1 MPIPQGLIQRLMQ
14 YAGKNKDIVG
24 NVGTGSALSAGFGL
38 LTGGP
43 KAAAAY
49 GAADF
54 LTSYPATLLARKAG
68 EKITKPIMGIP
79 VNTLRGGLE
88 TTANLGASILSP
100 LAVDAVAGKALYP
113 EVTPT
118 NMSQQQQLMQEMQ
131 QRAEINNMQV
141 PQAVSPGTQFQ
152 MQGLEHTFLRNYTK
166 PQSYM
171 SQMMPEYDQ
180 YLSQLRSP
188 LG

>member
-14 YAGKNKDIVG
+14 YAGKNKDIVE
-24 NVGTGSALSAGFGL
+24 NVGKGSALSAGFGL

-43 KAAAAY
+43 KEALAY
-49 GAADF
+49 GAFDF
-54 LTSYPATLLARKAG
+54 LTAYPATLLARKAG

-88 TTANLGASILSP
+88 TTANFGASVSP
-100 LAVDAVAGKALYP
+100 FVINTITSKASYP

-171 SQMMPEYDQ
+171 SEMMPEYDQ